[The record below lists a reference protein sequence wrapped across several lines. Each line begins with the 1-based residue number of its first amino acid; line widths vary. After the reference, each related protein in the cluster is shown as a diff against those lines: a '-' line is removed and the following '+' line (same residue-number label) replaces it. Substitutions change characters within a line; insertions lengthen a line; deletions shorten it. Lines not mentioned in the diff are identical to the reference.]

1 MSRELVIDLA
11 SPYQVDLTADDY
23 RKVGAKKAIVKISE
37 GTTYTNP
44 DIRLLINRSA
54 EGGVTGYSFYH
65 FGRFHNDSQAIA
77 EAKYFLEQ
85 ARHAVNPKQGTLMIL
100 DAEIENVPTSSVIA
114 FLKVLREAGFKTGLY
129 SYLYLLPEFDLN
141 SILQHA
147 DFFWL
152 AAYPLGDSPA
162 DRTPDFHYFPS
173 AQRVD
178 AWQFTPKLL
187 GYNLDGSITVTD
199 NGNQLLSGPTPTTS
213 QPVPQTIKQPQQS
226 NTWVDDLGVTW
237 HKESGEFTITDSDGI
252 WLRWGATTQSAKVAA
267 LPQGSVIK
275 YDAYCY
281 SGGYVWIRQPRD
293 GGQFAYLPTGREV
306 NGKRQD
312 YWGKFE

>member
-1 MSRELVIDLA
+1 MARELVIDLA
-11 SPYQVDLTADDY
+11 SPYQTGLTADDY
-23 RKVGAKKAIVKISE
+23 RRVGAKKAIVKISE

-44 DIRLLINRSA
+44 DIRSLINRSA
-54 EGGVTGYSFYH
+54 EGGVTGFSFYH
-65 FGRFHNDSQAIA
+65 FGQFHNDNQAVA
-77 EAKYFLEQ
+77 EANYFLEQ
-85 ARHAVNPKQGTLMIL
+85 ARKTVNPQPGTLMIL
-100 DAEIENVPTSSVIA
+100 DAEIKNMPTSSVIA
-114 FLKVLREAGFKTGLY
+114 FLKVLREAGLKAGFY
-129 SYLYLLPEFDLN
+129 SYLYLLPEFDLDA
-141 SILQHA
+141 ILQHA

-152 AAYPLGDSPA
+152 AAYPLGDKPA
-162 DRTPDFHYFPS
+162 DKNPDFNYFPS
-173 AQRVD
+173 APRVD

-213 QPVPQTIKQPQQS
+213 QPAPQTIKQPQQS
-226 NTWVDDLGVTW
+226 GTWVDDLGVTW

-252 WLRWGATTQSAKVAA
+252 WLRWGATTQSAKIAV
-267 LPQGSVIK
+267 LPRGSVVK

-281 SGGYVWIRQPRD
+281 SGGYVWIRQPRS
-293 GGQFAYLPTGREV
+293 GGQFAYLPTGREA

>member
-1 MSRELVIDLA
+1 MARELVIDLA

-23 RKVGAKKAIVKISE
+23 RRVGAKKAIVKISE

-44 DIRLLINRSA
+44 DIRLLINRSS
-54 EGGVTGYSFYH
+54 EGGVTGFSFYH
-65 FGRFHNDSQAIA
+65 YGQFHNDNQAVA
-77 EAKYFLEQ
+77 EANYFLEQ
-85 ARHAVNPKQGTLMIL
+85 ARKTVNPQPGTLMIL
-100 DAEIENVPTSSVIA
+100 DAEIKNMPTSSVIA
-114 FLKVLREAGFKTGLY
+114 FLKVLREAGFKTGFY
-129 SYLYLLPEFDLN
+129 SYLYLLPEFNLDA
-141 SILQHA
+141 ILQHA

-152 AAYPLGDSPA
+152 AAYPLGDKPA
-162 DRTPDFHYFPS
+162 DANPDFHYFPS
-173 AQRVD
+173 APKVD

-199 NGNQLLSGPTPTTS
+199 NGNQLLSGPTPTTY
-213 QPVPQTIKQPQQS
+213 QPVSQTIKQPQQS
-226 NTWVDDLGVTW
+226 DTWVDDLGVTW

-252 WLRWGATTQSAKVAA
+252 WLRWGATTQSAKIAA
-267 LPQGSVIK
+267 LPQGSVVK

-281 SGGYVWIRQPRD
+281 SGGYVWIRQPR
-293 GGQFAYLPTGREV
+293 GNGQFAYLPTGREM

>member
-1 MSRELVIDLA
+1 MARELVIDLA
-11 SPYQVDLTADDY
+11 SPYQTGLTADDY

-44 DIRLLINRSA
+44 DINLLVNRSA
-54 EGGVTGYSFYH
+54 QGGVTGFSFYH
-65 FGRFHNDSQAIA
+65 YGRFHNDSQAVV
-77 EAKYFLEQ
+77 EAKYFLDQ
-85 ARHAVNPKQGTLMIL
+85 ARRTVNPKPGTLMIL
-100 DAEIENVPTSSVIA
+100 DAEIENMPTSSVVA
-114 FLKVLREAGFKTGLY
+114 FLNVLREAGFKAGFY
-129 SYLYLLPEFDLN
+129 SYLYLLPEFDLD

-162 DRTPDFHYFPS
+162 DRNPDFHYFPS

-187 GYNLDGSITVTD
+187 GYNLDGSITVTE
-199 NGNQLLSGPTPTTS
+199 NANQLLSGPTPIAS
-213 QPVPQTIKQPQQS
+213 QQPASAPKPQQQTDS
-226 NTWVDDLGVTW
+226 WVDNLGVKW
-237 HKESGEFTITDSDGI
+237 YKETGQFTITDPSGI
-252 WLRWGATTQSAKVAA
+252 WLRWGATTQSAKIAA
-267 LPQGSVIK
+267 LPQGSVVK

-281 SGGYVWIRQPRD
+281 SGGYVWIRQPRS
-293 GGQFAYLPTGREV
+293 GGQFAYLPTGREA